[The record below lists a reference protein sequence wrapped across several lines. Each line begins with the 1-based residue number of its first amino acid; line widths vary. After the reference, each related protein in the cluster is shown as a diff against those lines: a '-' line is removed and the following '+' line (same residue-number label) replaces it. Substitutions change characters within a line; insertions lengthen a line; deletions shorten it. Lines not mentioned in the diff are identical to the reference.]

1 MKLSDINPKN
11 LKLSPKRLFRPKKDR
26 SVVVRSDPSSFSSGT
41 SLSSSSSEG
50 SILKPAKGAAG
61 SRTPTSVLP
70 DTPGEWYDFSAYV
83 QDELTQAFKLI
94 DRDNDGIISRDEL
107 EALLIRLGS
116 QPPSQEEVTQML
128 SEVDQEGDGC
138 ISVEAL
144 MSRVGSACEPSCDS
158 DDLKEAFEI
167 FDTDHDGKIS
177 AEELLR
183 VFKAIGEERCTLEE
197 CRRMIENVDRKG
209 GGFVCFEDFSRMME
223 LQRSS

>member
-1 MKLSDINPKN
+1 
-11 LKLSPKRLFRPKKDR
+11 
-26 SVVVRSDPSSFSSGT
+26 
-41 SLSSSSSEG
+41 
-50 SILKPAKGAAG
+50 
-61 SRTPTSVLP
+61 
-70 DTPGEWYDFSAYV
+70 
-83 QDELTQAFKLI
+83 
-94 DRDNDGIISRDEL
+94 
-107 EALLIRLGS
+107 
-116 QPPSQEEVTQML
+116 
-128 SEVDQEGDGC
+128 
-138 ISVEAL
+138 